1 MSKTNSKTNAKTVKD
16 IEDYEQKIIT
26 SRKVFREPSNEEAL
40 TLKPVIDEI
49 LTKDSVNSN
58 ELHRIYAKHK
68 VHGAGANLKSIKQ
81 SFLIHAFYKLC
92 EQGIYDREA
101 HEAHINNIL
110 RTKRG
115 RSLSGV
121 LVITVFTSAHPIYV
135 NKHGETVKTT
145 FSCKYNCS
153 YCPDPPDMPRSYLAC
168 EPGVLR
174 AIQYDF
180 DCCKQMWGRMKALEY
195 MGHPIDKL
203 EIICLGGTF
212 SSYPLEYREQFMRDI
227 YYSANVYWEYRKCG
241 GGGGSGCGSGCGGG
255 SDGGNNGGVNAL
267 RDRLSLKEEKIIN
280 ENALCR
286 IIGLTV
292 ETRPDCINAKEI
304 ILFRSYGCT
313 RVQLGIQ
320 HLDDTILKNMNRL
333 CYTSHF
339 IKALQLLKDCNFKV
353 DIHIMPNLVGAT
365 PEIDRHM
372 LLDRFLGLKS
382 PTLITTNTHGD
393 VLETYD
399 VAEEA
404 IQADQW
410 KLYPMEVVPW
420 TEVEKLW
427 RAGAYVPYNEDELF
441 NILVDTKIAMF
452 KFIRVNR
459 IVRDITSIYILA
471 GSTRPDWGNSITD
484 AIKTKN
490 ARCMCIRCREVKG
503 QQWVDPSQS
512 HIVISHYK
520 ASGGDEY
527 FINCESKDDAKT
539 LYGFIRLRL
548 GNPATHVFPELE
560 GCAMIRE
567 LHCYGQMNC
576 VGVACNNQANT
587 AQHRGLGRLLLTK
600 AENIAIEKGYKKI
613 SVIAGNGVK
622 NYYAKFGYVAHNTDA
637 YKGDFMIKNI

>member
-1 MSKTNSKTNAKTVKD
+1 MTSVRHFNDIKD
-16 IEDYEQKIIT
+16 IEDYEQKIIN
-26 SRKVFREPSNEEAL
+26 SRKTFKEPSIEDAL
-40 TLKPVIDEI
+40 ILKPVIDEI
-49 LTKDSVNSN
+49 LTKDTVNSN
-58 ELHRIYAKHK
+58 ELHRMYSKHQVIHK
-68 VHGAGANLKSIKQ
+68 SNNRLQSIKQ
-81 SFLIHAFYKLC
+81 SFLIRSFYKLC
-92 EQGIYDREA
+92 EQDIYNTEESKIYDER
-101 HEAHINNIL
+101 INHIL
-110 RTKRG
+110 RTKRV

-121 LVITVFTSAHPIYV
+121 LVITVFTSAYPSYT
-135 NKHGETVKTT
+135 NANGETVTST

-153 YCPDPPDMPRSYLAC
+153 YCPNPPDMPRSYLAC

-180 DCCKQMWGRMKALEY
+180 NCCKQMWGRMKALEY

-212 SSYPLEYREQFMRDI
+212 SSYPVEYRNEFVRDI
-227 YYSANVYWEYRKCG
+227 YYAANTYWDFRKNT
-241 GGGGSGCGSGCGGG
+241 
-255 SDGGNNGGVNAL
+255 GNDLQNDM
-267 RDRLSLKEEKIIN
+267 RPRLTLNEEKQIN
-280 ENALCR
+280 ETTKCR
-286 IIGLTV
+286 IIGLTL

-313 RVQLGIQ
+313 RVQLGVQ

-339 IKALQLLKDCNFKV
+339 IKALRLLKDCNFKV

-382 PTLITTNTHGD
+382 PTLITIDTNGD

-399 VAEEA
+399 VAEED

-427 RAGAYVPYNEDELF
+427 KSGAYVPYNEDELF
-441 NILVDTKIAMF
+441 NLLVDTKLAMF

-471 GSTRPDWGNSITD
+471 GSTRPDWANSITD
-484 AIKTKN
+484 AIKKIN
-490 ARCMCIRCREVKG
+490 ARCMCIRCREVKDK
-503 QQWVDPSQS
+503 QWNDPSQS
-512 HIVISHYK
+512 HIVTSHYK

-576 VGVACNNQANT
+576 VGAVCNMNSNT
-587 AQHRGLGRLLLTK
+587 SVQHKGLGKLLLTK

-613 SVIAGNGVK
+613 SVISGNGVK
-622 NYYAKFGYVAHNTDA
+622 EYYAKFGYVVCRSGA
-637 YKGDFMIKNI
+637 GDFMIKNLD